1 MKNKTTM
8 ANPEW
13 RMKKHYEL
21 LLYCNIIALDFE
33 NLLLLNG
40 AFKK

>member
-1 MKNKTTM
+1 
-8 ANPEW
+8 
-13 RMKKHYEL
+13 MKKHYEL